1 MTTKFAMPVLALL
14 LLAGCGDGERPP
26 QNAAP
31 SALGRADAAAASL
44 AERLGEVKA
53 RLAETPEGDSS
64 WAELE
69 AEADRLSKELG
80 IANRKQMRRDQEEVR
95 RMISEKRRGGK

>member
-64 WAELE
+64 RAELE
-69 AEADRLSKELG
+69 AEADRNGCAVIPSEPLFDP
-80 IANRKQMRRDQEEVR
+80 ADQ
-95 RMISEKRRGGK
+95 KKG